1 MAEQL
6 LTWLNITIILELVIC
21 GFLNNNRFNTHMKTG
36 IKKNLKKKKKAA
48 TYLQIL
54 TLLFLSIPCVRP
66 SIISI

>member
-6 LTWLNITIILELVIC
+6 LTWLKITIILELVIC

-36 IKKNLKKKKKAA
+36 IKKLKTKKKAA

-66 SIISI
+66 SIMSI